1 MQQQSEQ
8 YHATRTQLKAEV
20 EENKRLAQAL
30 EAAEKAWQA
39 QLASSPFA
47 TYHAF
52 QSAHVSE
59 PELEQL
65 NSAVAEHNQRM
76 VELRSMIAELQ
87 RYVDDIQP
95 ADTEQLTLRL
105 EKLRKDFESEQ
116 TQFNQQQSA
125 LFNNEKAAQRLRQ
138 LATQNKELE
147 AKYANIGT
155 LANLTNGQNDQ
166 RFSLHRFILSVLLD
180 DILIVAS
187 KHLAQMTHHRYLL
200 VRENE
205 VNDARSASG
214 LNLAVTDAY
223 TGIQRST
230 KTLSGGESFQAALA
244 LALGLSEV
252 VQQYSGGIRLDM
264 LFVDEGFGSLDE
276 QALDA
281 AIDVLANLRA
291 SGRSVGIISH
301 VRELK
306 ERIDMRID
314 VHKGQYGS
322 HITTRVNN

>member
-1 MQQQSEQ
+1 M
-8 YHATRTQLKAEV
+8 
-20 EENKRLAQAL
+20 
-30 EAAEKAWQA
+30 AA
-39 QLASSPFA
+39 
-47 TYHAF
+47 
-52 QSAHVSE
+52 
-59 PELEQL
+59 
-65 NSAVAEHNQRM
+65 
-76 VELRSMIAELQ
+76 
-87 RYVDDIQP
+87 
-95 ADTEQLTLRL
+95 
-105 EKLRKDFESEQ
+105 
-116 TQFNQQQSA
+116 
-125 LFNNEKAAQRLRQ
+125 
-138 LATQNKELE
+138 QNKELE

-166 RFSLHRFILSVLLD
+166 RLSLHRFILSVLLD

-187 KHLAQMTHHRYLL
+187 QHLGQMTHHRYQL

-205 VNDARSASG
+205 VSDARSASG

-252 VQQYSGGIRLDM
+252 VQQYSGGIKLDM

-306 ERIDMRID
+306 ERIDTRID
-314 VHKGQYGS
+314 VHKGQHGS